1 MKRKVFGVLACMGL
15 TFLGHAKVLTVSNN
29 VASPGQYTVLQT
41 ACDAAASNDT
51 IYIHGSESSYGDV
64 NITKPLVLIGTGVNA
79 QKRFKFS
86 SKIKNL
92 NIGWSSNNSQNGGGS
107 KIFGLD
113 IEGQLSIT
121 EDPSSVG
128 IKNVLIQRNRISS
141 VTVGGVFTN
150 GCGDPCSTS
159 SQSSNINICNNVIGS
174 CGIYGKSVYIKNNII
189 GSIYGGFSK
198 YVSTLVVAHNVI
210 NYSCNLK
217 RGSIY
222 NNIFFSHSSN
232 VFEACEYTSIT
243 RNLVIGKI
251 NYTNANIV
259 FGTNT
264 GGENILNE
272 DPLFIDVNTNPISYS
287 YTYPTTGPFADY
299 HLGTGSPA
307 IGAGIGGVD
316 LGIYGGDTPFFEG
329 TSEDGRNRY
338 FPMPA
343 IPVMLDMNIVNSSV
357 LKNGK
362 IKVEFKA
369 RKQD

>member
-1 MKRKVFGVLACMGL
+1 MKNKLLSAMAVFSFVFVGQ
-15 TFLGHAKVLTVSNN
+15 TKVLTVSNN
-29 VASPGQYTVLQT
+29 VASPGQYSDVQS
-41 ACDAAASNDT
+41 ACNAASPNDT
-51 IYIHGSESSYGDV
+51 IYIHGSETSYGDV
-64 NITKPLVLIGTGVNA
+64 SITKPLVLIGTGVMA

-86 SKIKNL
+86 SKISVI
-92 NIGWSSNNSQNGGGS
+92 NIGWSANNSQNGGGS

-113 IEGQLSIT
+113 ISSLSIK
-121 EDPSSVG
+121 EDPSSTG
-128 IKNVLIQRNRISS
+128 IKNVLIQRNKIVNLS
-141 VTVGGVFTN
+141 VGYIFTN
-150 GCGDPCSTS
+150 GCGSPCATS
-159 SQSSNINICNNVIGS
+159 SQSSNININNNVIGGCS
-174 CGIYGKSVYIKNNII
+174 LYGKSIYVKNNII
-189 GSIYGGFSK
+189 GSISGGFEK

-210 NYSCNLK
+210 NYGCNLT

-232 VFEACEYTSIT
+232 VFAGCEYTSIT

-251 NYTNANIV
+251 NYTESDVV

-272 DPLFIDVNTNPISYS
+272 DPMFLDANSNPTNYS
-287 YTYPTTGPFADY
+287 YTSTGPFADY
-299 HLGTGSPA
+299 HLSAGSPA

-329 TSEDGRNRY
+329 SSEDGRNRY

-343 IPVMLDMNIVNSSV
+343 IPVILDMNIVNSSL
-357 LKNGK
+357 LKSSK
-362 IKVEFKA
+362 LKVEFKA